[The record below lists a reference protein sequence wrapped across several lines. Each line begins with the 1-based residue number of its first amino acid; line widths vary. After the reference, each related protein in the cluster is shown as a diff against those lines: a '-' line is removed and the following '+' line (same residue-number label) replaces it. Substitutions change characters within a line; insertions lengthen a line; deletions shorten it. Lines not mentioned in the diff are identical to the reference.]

1 MTRLS
6 RRWTAT
12 LVLGVAVVT
21 IAACGPPAGLP
32 YVVPDLCGQPGSV
45 NRLVVTRTDA
55 FPQNHVTFSFPAVVT
70 VTDARRV
77 RAVAAALC
85 SLPKVPSGTYNCQVD
100 LGISYRLSFPV
111 GNGGV
116 TSIDAQA
123 TGCQIVSG
131 LGPARS
137 GQQLWPALADAIGL
151 PSSSSPAAAFAG
163 PLPRDP

>member
-21 IAACGPPAGLP
+21 IAACRPPAGLP
-32 YVVPDLCGQPGSV
+32 YVVPDLCGQPGS
-45 NRLVVTRTDA
+45 NRLVVMRTDA

-70 VTDARRV
+70 VTDACRV

-85 SLPKVPSGTYNCQVD
+85 ALPSVLPGTYNCQVD

-116 TSIDAQA
+116 TSIEAQA
-123 TGCQIVSG
+123 TGCQLVSG

-137 GQQLWPALADAIGL
+137 GQQLWPVLADAIGL
-151 PSSSSPAAAFAG
+151 PPSSSPAAAFAG
-163 PLPRDP
+163 RFQRDP